1 MSCASYFFLII
12 WGYRMVNLPLSL
24 LMMAANFLPLRLLLK
39 EMRKIE
45 INSLI
50 KMEIPQKILV
60 KSHGFRA

>member
-1 MSCASYFFLII
+1 MSFASYFFLII
-12 WGYRMVNLPLSL
+12 WVYHMVNFPLSL
-24 LMMAANFLPLRLLLK
+24 LMTAANYLPLRLLLK
-39 EMRKIE
+39 EMTKIE